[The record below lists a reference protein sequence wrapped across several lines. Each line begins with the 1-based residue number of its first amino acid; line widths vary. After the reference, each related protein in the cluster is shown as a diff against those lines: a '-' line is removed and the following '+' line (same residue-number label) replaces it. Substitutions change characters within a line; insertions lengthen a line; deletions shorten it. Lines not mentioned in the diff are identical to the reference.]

1 MNTDHQATEGLLDNI
16 RSENLNVYRASPQ
29 RLREDVGQ
37 ESQIAQDYRG
47 RLVYELLQ
55 NADDAMDMGAG
66 SACIRFHLTDTDL
79 WVSNSGRAL
88 DEADIRGLC
97 GISASK
103 KSAQREQKRRASIGH
118 KGMGF
123 KSVLEITDAPEVFS
137 TTVCFRFS
145 PDAAL
150 VGVQPLVTE
159 GKLEQVSRAP
169 ATRFPWRATREND
182 EWACL
187 RQRGMN
193 TAFRF
198 PLREKMNVEQRDR
211 LAFVLRELPV
221 TSLVF
226 LKHIGRV
233 EVDIRRSNESRSFAW
248 SVHRQRAG
256 GSGWKDVSGF
266 AGSGDYRVTLKSDD
280 GAIETF
286 FLAYDADIT
295 IGDHRGGLD
304 EFSWEGVEY
313 TEISVAA
320 RMRDKE
326 PVSINNEWK
335 RIHVFLPTGEP
346 SPYDLL
352 VSGAFGSN
360 LSRQEIRVED
370 ESTNYNRFMFRQAAR
385 ILCERLFPNLIGDGA
400 TVTSCLRLLDRHVE
414 PHSRCTTAAA
424 QALCVASAIRRKAD
438 GCRNGPTV
446 KGGCR
451 RRRQQNRDSGIPR
464 GRNIFAA

>member
-1 MNTDHQATEGLLDNI
+1 MSTRFRMMYSPLSRNPNKPRHQSRWHSHSSQPKLKRRPPSLPIVRE
-16 RSENLNVYRASPQ
+16 
-29 RLREDVGQ
+29 RLC
-37 ESQIAQDYRG
+37 
-47 RLVYELLQ
+47 L
-55 NADDAMDMGAG
+55 
-66 SACIRFHLTDTDL
+66 
-79 WVSNSGRAL
+79 NSGSEETFRYPRHAPFL
-88 DEADIRGLC
+88 DGGR
-97 GISASK
+97 
-103 KSAQREQKRRASIGH
+103 
-118 KGMGF
+118 
-123 KSVLEITDAPEVFS
+123 
-137 TTVCFRFS
+137 
-145 PDAAL
+145 
-150 VGVQPLVTE
+150 
-159 GKLEQVSRAP
+159 
-169 ATRFPWRATREND
+169 PWRATREND

-266 AGSGDYRVTLKSDD
+266 AGSGDYRVTLESDD

-424 QALCVASAIRRKAD
+424 QALYEEVVHALADLPFTPGSGRR
-438 GCRNGPTV
+438 P
-446 KGGCR
+446 
-451 RRRQQNRDSGIPR
+451 SGDT
-464 GRNIFAA
+464 